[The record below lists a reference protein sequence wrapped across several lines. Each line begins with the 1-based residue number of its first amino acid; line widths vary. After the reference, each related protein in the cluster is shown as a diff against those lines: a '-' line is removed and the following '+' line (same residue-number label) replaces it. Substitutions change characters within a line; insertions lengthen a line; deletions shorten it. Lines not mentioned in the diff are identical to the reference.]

1 MSANRIDAE
10 PIKFAEQVRKLQSR
24 EKLLK
29 DRYKTRSKR
38 AFKAHAKSFDQECGT
53 NRTRLSAR

>member
-10 PIKFAEQVRKLQSR
+10 PIKFAKQVIKLQWR

-29 DRYKTRSKR
+29 DQYKTRSIR

-53 NRTRLSAR
+53 NRTRLSTR